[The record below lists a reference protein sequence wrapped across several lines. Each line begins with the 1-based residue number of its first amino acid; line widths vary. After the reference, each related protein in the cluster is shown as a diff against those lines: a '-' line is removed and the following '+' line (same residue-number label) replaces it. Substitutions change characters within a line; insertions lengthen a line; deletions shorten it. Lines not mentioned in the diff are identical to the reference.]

1 MRRAV
6 VAVLFLGLAGAA
18 FWFWAPQAWRDAALP
33 WLSAQAPAPGATSG
47 DRQESAPGG
56 GRGQGQGAGRG
67 PAAGGVPV
75 ETSKALATTTTSDI
89 RAVGSL
95 NSDESVML
103 APEVAGRVAAIPFV
117 EGKRVNAGDVILKL
131 DDALV
136 RAELADA
143 EARFRLAKANMDRA
157 NELARTGN
165 VTERARDEATSSF
178 GIAAAAVELAKV
190 RVSKT
195 TITAPFSGVVGIR
208 NTSVGA
214 YLAVGTR
221 VVNLEKIDP
230 LKVDFSVPEIYLAAV
245 GVGQEV
251 EVSVDAIANR
261 TFVGTIQAIDPMV
274 DVNGRSLTIRARLPN
289 PDGVL
294 RPGLFARVT
303 IKGLVEREV
312 VMVPESAVVPRAGET
327 FIFRIENGKAVES
340 KVKLGERRA
349 GQVAIVEG
357 LPANATVVTAG
368 HQRLRN
374 GSVVDVVS
382 AGATPERQGG

>member
-6 VAVLFLGLAGAA
+6 VVTATIAVIGLGGAA
-18 FWFWAPQAWRDAALP
+18 YWLGESAAWRDWSKSWQSASPPAAPQAASRQGEGRS
-33 WLSAQAPAPGATSG
+33 SAQGQRPAG
-47 DRQESAPGG
+47 
-56 GRGQGQGAGRG
+56 
-67 PAAGGVPV
+67 GGVPV
-75 ETSKALATTTTSDI
+75 ETSLAVATKTTADI
-89 RAVGSL
+89 RSVGSL
-95 NSDESVML
+95 HSDESVLL

-157 NELARTGN
+157 TELARTGN

-178 GIAAAAVELAKV
+178 GIASAAVELAKV
-190 RVSKT
+190 RLSKT

-214 YLAVGTR
+214 YLPVGTK

-230 LKVDFSVPEIYLAAV
+230 LKVDFNVPEIYLANI

-261 TFVGTIQAIDPMV
+261 TFIGTIQAIDPLV
-274 DVNGRSLTIRARLPN
+274 DVNGRSLSIRARLPN

-303 IKGLVEREV
+303 VKGLIERNV

-327 FIFRIENGKAVES
+327 FIFRIENGRAVES

-368 HQRLRN
+368 HQRLRD
-374 GSVVDVVS
+374 GSVVEVVS
-382 AGATPERQGG
+382 AGAVPERQGS